1 MNSNIDLI
9 RFRTELLQDIVD
21 NIRADE
27 SGGIKEEKFTEIAL
41 EYLEESGETEG
52 ARSCREIRENSI
64 GNRIHKINGYALSEG
79 YETIDIF
86 ITNFKGNTELKRIYA
101 DELKSS
107 LSLSTRFIQNLLN
120 EKMGIIEET
129 APVFDFIHTINK
141 LKKDIVRINVY
152 ILSDFIIPIE
162 APNKMDI
169 NDIPVLYHIRDI
181 EYLYRIHASGS
192 GKEPITIDFE
202 DSFEQ
207 KLPCISTPT
216 KNQDYDSYL
225 AVIPAQI
232 LANIYRD
239 YGSRLLEQNV
249 RTFLQ
254 FRGKINKGI
263 RDTILKEPH
272 MFMAYNNGIAA
283 TAESV
288 TMSKGGNEIISIKDF
303 QIVNGGQTTASIFQT
318 RKKHKE
324 TNLEKVSVQ
333 LKLTVIH
340 DQIKKA
346 DIVSRISQYAN
357 TQNKVSDADL
367 TSNHPF
373 HIDIEALSRKIWAS
387 SLPGKTQTRWFYE
400 RARGQYNDE
409 LYKMDTRSQ
418 RKKWT
423 DRNPKNQKFAKEDL
437 ARFHNSWEQQPW
449 WVVKGRQRN
458 FVEFMKF
465 VDNLNTDSI
474 FYEDLIAKA
483 IVFRTAERLYGR
495 GAKAI
500 GDLRYMVVPYTVAWL
515 NLVTNSQIN
524 LVKIWKNQVM
534 SDDLET
540 ILYVALRKVDV
551 FMRKT
556 APGGL
561 IGEWAKKEECWK
573 KLKTKTLDID
583 LSVIDSELYS
593 PSDLLDRYS
602 QSTEMSEDQRSKFV
616 KQITELT
623 EDGWL
628 KINNWGKSTGKLDV
642 LQSNFI
648 WKVARK
654 IDKQS
659 DFSNK
664 EIRRA
669 IDIIDLLKTESPKLV
684 SELIDLENAKS
695 NKTLSKANINPK

>member
-1 MNSNIDLI
+1 MNNLELV
-9 RFRTELLQDIVD
+9 RFRAELLQDIVD
-21 NIRADE
+21 DIRADE

-41 EYLEESGETEG
+41 EFLEESGETEG

-79 YETIDIF
+79 FETIDLF
-86 ITNFKGNTELKRIYA
+86 ITNFKGSAELKRIYA

-107 LSLSTRFIQNLLN
+107 VSLSTRFIQNLLN
-120 EKMGIIEET
+120 EKMGAIEET
-129 APVFDFIHTINK
+129 APVFDFVHTIGK

-152 ILSDFIIPIE
+152 ILSDFIVPIE
-162 APNKMDI
+162 PPIRTDI
-169 NDIPVLYHIRDI
+169 QDIPVFYHIRDI
-181 EYLYRIHASGS
+181 EYLYRIYASGS

-202 DSFEQ
+202 NSFEQ
-207 KLPCISTPT
+207 KLPCITTPI
-216 KNQDYDSYL
+216 KNIDYDSYL
-225 AVIPAQI
+225 AVIPAHI
-232 LANIYRD
+232 LADIYKD

-283 TAESV
+283 TAESII
-288 TMSKGGNEIISIKDF
+288 MNKDGNKIHAIKDF

-318 RKKHKE
+318 RKKYKE
-324 TNLEKVSVQ
+324 TDLDKVSVQ

-340 DQIKKA
+340 DQLKKA
-346 DIVSRISQYAN
+346 EIVSRISQYAN

-373 HIDIEALSRKIWAS
+373 HIDVETLSRKIWAA

-409 LYKMDTRSQ
+409 LYKIDARGQ

-437 ARFHNSWEQQPW
+437 ARFYNSWELMPW

-458 FVEFMKF
+458 FVEFMKL
-465 VDNLNTDSI
+465 VDNLDTDSI

-495 GAKAI
+495 GVKAI

-515 NLVTNSQIN
+515 NLSTNSHIN
-524 LVKIWKNQVM
+524 LAEIWKSQVI

-540 ILYVALRKVDV
+540 VIYSALRKIDV
-551 FMRKT
+551 YMRET

-561 IGEWAKKEECWK
+561 IGEWAKKEECWE
-573 KLKTKTLDID
+573 KLKTKTIDID

-593 PSDLLDRYS
+593 ASDLSDRYS
-602 QSTEMSEDQRSKFV
+602 QNTEMNEDQRSKFI
-616 KQITELT
+616 KQITELK
-623 EDGWL
+623 EDGWF
-628 KINNWGKSTGKLDV
+628 KIDQWGKTTGKLDV
-642 LQSNFI
+642 LQSNFV

-654 IDKQS
+654 IERQS

-669 IDIIDLLKTESPKLV
+669 IDLIEFLKTETHELTSV
-684 SELIDLENAKS
+684 LIDSGNA
-695 NKTLSKANINPK
+695 